1 MASSKPRYCRP
12 IAEEKLN
19 RNFVTAFARGLAVI
33 QSFGAENRA
42 MTLAQVA
49 ERTGMDRAVAR
60 RLLLTLVEL
69 GFARLHERR
78 FELTT
83 RVLRLAYSFL
93 SSAGFGAS
101 LQPFLDQ
108 LARSI
113 GETVS
118 LAVLDEAEV
127 VFVARSDIP
136 GRRLS
141 YVVTTGMRLPAFSS
155 ASGRVLLAYKPRVEV
170 ERLLARTRIV
180 RHTRHTVML
189 KREILSLIVE
199 SKVKGYCI
207 NYQELEDGLVSVS
220 VPVFNR
226 AGLVVATL
234 NASTSSARANR
245 EKLAGEFVSKL
256 KGMAGELSSMLP

>member
-1 MASSKPRYCRP
+1 MALSKPRHHSP
-12 IAEEKLN
+12 IAEEELH
-19 RNFVTAFARGLAVI
+19 RNYVTAFARGLAVI

-42 MTLAQVA
+42 MTLSQVA

-93 SSAGFGAS
+93 SSAGLGTS

-108 LARSI
+108 FARTI

-118 LAVLDEAEV
+118 LAVLDDAEV

-155 ASGRVLLAYKPRVEV
+155 ASGRMLLAYRPRAEV
-170 ERLLARTRIV
+170 ERLLSRTRIV
-180 RHTRHTVML
+180 RYTRHTIML
-189 KREILSLIVE
+189 KREILSLIAD
-199 SKVKGYCI
+199 SKAKGYCI
-207 NYQELEDGLVSVS
+207 NYEELEDGLISVS
-220 VPVFNR
+220 VPVLNR

-245 EKLAGEFVSKL
+245 ERLAGDFVAKL
-256 KGMAGELSSMLP
+256 KGMADELSAMLP

>member
-1 MASSKPRYCRP
+1 MASSELRDHPS
-12 IAEEKLN
+12 IAEERLN
-19 RNFVTAFARGLAVI
+19 RDFVTAFARGLEVI

-42 MTLAQVA
+42 MTLSQVA
-49 ERTGMDRAVAR
+49 ERTGIDRAVAR

-93 SSAGFGAS
+93 SSAGLGAS
-101 LQPFLDQ
+101 LQPFLDEF
-108 LARSI
+108 ARSI

-118 LAVLDEAEV
+118 LAVLDDAEV

-155 ASGRVLLAYKPRVEV
+155 ASGRMLLAHKPRAEV
-170 ERLLARTRIV
+170 ERLLSRTRII
-180 RHTRHTVML
+180 RYTRHTIML
-189 KREILSLIVE
+189 KREILSLIAD
-199 SKVKGYCI
+199 SKAKGYCI
-207 NYQELEDGLVSVS
+207 NHEELEDGLVSVS

-226 AGLVVATL
+226 GGLVVATL

-245 EKLAGEFVSKL
+245 ERLAGEFVSKL
-256 KGMAGELSSMLP
+256 KRMAGELSAMLP

>member
-1 MASSKPRYCRP
+1 MDDEAGRD
-12 IAEEKLN
+12 
-19 RNFVTAFARGLAVI
+19 FVTAFARGLAVI
-33 QSFGAENRA
+33 QAFGSENSA
-42 MTLAQVA
+42 MTLSQVA
-49 ERTGMDRAVAR
+49 ARTGIDRAVAR

-93 SSAGFGAS
+93 SSAGIGAS
-101 LQPFLDQ
+101 LQPFLDD

-118 LAVLDEAEV
+118 LSVLDEADV

-155 ASGRVLLAYKPRVEV
+155 AAGRMLLAYRPRIEV

-180 RHTRHTVML
+180 RHTRHTIML
-189 KREILSLIVE
+189 KREILAAITDART
-199 SKVKGYCI
+199 KGHCI
-207 NYQELEDGLVSVS
+207 NYGELEDGLVSVS

-226 AGLVVATL
+226 GGLMVTTL
-234 NASTSSARANR
+234 NASTSSARANT
-245 EKLAGEFVSKL
+245 EKLAGKFVSKL
-256 KGMAGELSSMLP
+256 KTMADELTSMLP